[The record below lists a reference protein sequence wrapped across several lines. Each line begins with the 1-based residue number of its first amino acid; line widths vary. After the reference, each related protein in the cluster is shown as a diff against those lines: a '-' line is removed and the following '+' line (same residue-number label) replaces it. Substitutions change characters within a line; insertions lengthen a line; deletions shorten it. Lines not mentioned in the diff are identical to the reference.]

1 MDRFLNDNIK
11 IETASIIV
19 GTGEHID
26 VRYMISYMSIQESIF
41 HQCMSGSV
49 SLADGVG
56 LIDKLPIV
64 GEEFFSLIFRS
75 GESGDTFIHKVFSIY
90 NVSNRKKM
98 DNTLE
103 HYTLNFSSIEG
114 MVNIMSTVNR
124 NYIGKTY
131 TDIAK
136 NVFNDYIINS
146 PLKGGPEGTPY
157 MSVGS
162 NLIKKT
168 TLEGGVGDG
177 GATSGLQSLTT
188 VGDTPF
194 KVIQKCANLAQSTDY
209 PDSDFVFYED
219 KYQFNFCSISS
230 LLEQEP
236 VQFAQYIMGDHGR
249 EEKGKNNRFR
259 WEIVNQMEYN
269 EGPNALR
276 SSSTGMYGNQIHAF
290 DPILKKRSTITNNY
304 LKIQN
309 DTKIKSFSTLDKNN
323 LMTNKSLYAEDSG
336 TSHSQYYI
344 NNIFDNNYEDVEYMK
359 GRISEKSDRNIFH
372 HDNSYK
378 SRGRTTMKLSLLNNY
393 ILTIAVGG
401 NTNFVAG
408 NVVNV
413 EIPISSNLEEDK
425 LKPYTHLFGNKTKNK
440 FLITAVTHNFI
451 GTAGR
456 FFTHLTLAKDSY
468 SSDINT
474 SYDGRME

>member
-26 VRYMISYMSIQESIF
+26 VRYMISDMSIQENIY

-64 GEEFFSLIFRS
+64 GEEFFFIKFRS
-75 GESGDTFIHKVFSIY
+75 GASGDTYIHKVFSIY
-90 NVSNRKKM
+90 NISNRKKM

-124 NYIGKTY
+124 NYVGKTY
-131 TDIAK
+131 TDIAE

-157 MSVGS
+157 MD
-162 NLIKKT
+162 LPKFKKT
-168 TLEGGVGDG
+168 LSKDDS
-177 GATSGLQSLTT
+177 SGLQSLTT

-219 KYQFNFCSISS
+219 RSQFNFLPISY

-236 VQFAQYIMGDHGR
+236 VQFAQYVMGDHGR

-269 EGPNALR
+269 EGPDALR

-309 DTKIKSFSTLDKNN
+309 DKKIKSFSTLDKNN
-323 LMTNKSLYAEDSG
+323 LMTNKSLYAEDTG
-336 TSHSQYYI
+336 TSHAQYYI
-344 NNIFDNNYEDVEYMK
+344 NNIFDKNYEDIKYMK
-359 GRISEKSDRNIFH
+359 DRVTEKNDRNLFH
-372 HDNSYK
+372 QDNSYK

-456 FFTHLTLAKDSY
+456 FFTHLTLVKDSY